1 MQTKQTKRPNII
13 LFLTDQQR
21 WDTLSHFGVQS
32 GVTPNLDRLGET
44 GTLFERFFTV
54 QPVCGPAR
62 ACLQSGRYA
71 SETGNYKNGRTL
83 PPCND
88 NLGEQM
94 KQAGYDTAYVGKWHI
109 FGDKN
114 PFLRGIGYDV
124 PAQYRAGYDYWL
136 ASNAL
141 EFTSHIEDGYVFDN
155 RNKKVPIVGN
165 RVDFLT
171 DRAIEYLRN
180 RGREKSFFLIL
191 SQLEPHQQND
201 LGRFCGPPGSKERFK
216 DAPLPED
223 LKHLKGDYPEN
234 FADYL
239 GACAKLDEN
248 VGKLEA
254 YLHESG
260 QWDDTLLIYTSDHG
274 CHFKTRNGEYKRSCH
289 DASLRT
295 PCVMHGP
302 GFVGRGAVGELGEI
316 IDLPPTIL
324 HAAGVSS
331 PACYR
336 GSPLGARLDGAAP
349 EKDAVFAQISESE
362 TGRCMRTKRWKYG
375 VSGGSSFDALTK
387 QSVDT
392 YYETYLY
399 DLDADP
405 AELTNLAG
413 DERYA
418 AVREELRGRLLGWIS
433 EVERATPQIL
443 PLSARPEKKRY
454 SFDMTLYQMKQDEKS
469 MALLQEHLP
478 MLLKS
483 KAVRLG
489 ENLSFEFLKQYM
501 VKVPFLGRK
510 VKKFESA
517 LDRLND

>member
-1 MQTKQTKRPNII
+1 MQNKQPNIVI
-13 LFLTDQQR
+13 FLTDQQR

-32 GVTPNLDRLGET
+32 GVTPNLDRLGEE

-71 SETGNYKNGRTL
+71 TETGNYKNGRTL
-83 PPCND
+83 PPSAD
-88 NLGEQM
+88 NLAEQM

-109 FGDKN
+109 YGDKN
-114 PFLRGIGYDV
+114 PLLRGVGYDV
-124 PAQYRAGYDYWL
+124 PLAYRGGYDYWL

-141 EFTSHIEDGYVFDN
+141 EFTSHMEDGYVFDN
-155 RNKKVPIVGN
+155 RNKKVQIVGN

-171 DRAIEYLRN
+171 DRAIDYLRS
-180 RGREKSFFLIL
+180 REREKPFFLIL

-201 LGRFCGPPGSKERFK
+201 LGRFCGPAGSKERFR
-216 DAPLPED
+216 DAPLPDD

-248 VGKLEA
+248 VGKLA
-254 YLHESG
+254 DYLRESG

-302 GFVGRGAVGELGEI
+302 GFNGRGAVGEMGEMGEI
-316 IDLPPTIL
+316 IDIAPTIL
-324 HAAGVSS
+324 HAAGVSN
-331 PACYR
+331 PGCYR
-336 GSPLGARLDGAAP
+336 GSPLVERLDGVLQK
-349 EKDAVFAQISESE
+349 KDAVFAQISESE
-362 TGRCMRTKRWKYG
+362 TCRCIRTDRWKYG
-375 VSGGSSFDALTK
+375 VSGGTSIDALK
-387 QSVDT
+387 KPRVDL

-399 DLDADP
+399 DLAADP
-405 AELTNLAG
+405 AELKNLAG
-413 DERYA
+413 DETYA
-418 AVREELRGRLLGWIS
+418 DVRNELRGKLLSWIR
-433 EVERATPQIL
+433 EVEQAAPKIL
-443 PLSARPEKKRY
+443 PLSARPPKKRY
-454 SFDMTLYQMKQDEKS
+454 SFDMSLYQMKQDARS
-469 MALLQEHLP
+469 MALLQEYLP
-478 MLLKS
+478 ILLKS

-501 VKVPFLGRK
+501 IKVPFLGGR
-510 VKKFESA
+510 VRAFEAA